1 MFSFQLP
8 DSFVSS
14 YTARPVPWG
23 YADAAGNSLGEIT
36 FLRTYSRQREDG
48 TKERWHEV
56 CRRVVEGMFSL
67 LKDHMTSRR
76 LPWDEDR
83 YQAMARDAYER
94 LFELKW
100 SPPGRGL
107 WIMGTPLVN
116 KIGNSAPLQNCAFV
130 STSDMTPED
139 PSTPFTFL
147 MEASMLGVGVGFD
160 TAGAKQ
166 DFTIHAPTVHESA
179 TGLEID
185 AEGRALPPV
194 VEPGTPV
201 YTIPDTR
208 EGWVDSTAMV
218 INAYLRGDVLPVMDY
233 SQIRPKGAPI
243 RTFGGT
249 AAGPEP
255 LHRLHTALRKIFH
268 GRGGQRLTSR
278 DIADV
283 GNLIGV
289 CVVAGNVRRSAEIL
303 LGEIDDPD
311 FLDLKNPEVFPER
324 NSYDPESPGW
334 AWMSNNSV
342 VVDTETDL
350 SPITEA
356 IARNGEPGVIWLD
369 TTRAYGRLADPA
381 DHKDYRVM
389 GYNPC
394 AEQPLESFECCTLV
408 ETYPSRA
415 ESKEDLLATL
425 KVAFLYGKIVTLLPT
440 HWERTNA
447 VMQRNRRVGTS
458 MSGIADFVDN
468 HGTEVMAE
476 WMDEGYRTIQ
486 QWDTEL
492 SEMLAVRE
500 SIRTTTVKPSGTVSI
515 VAGVSPGVHWAPGGT
530 YFNRAI
536 RFRNEDPLVT
546 LFRAAGY
553 RVEPASEDPTG
564 TSVIFFPIKSAA
576 RRSEKEVSLRE
587 KAELAALAQKYW
599 SDNSVSVTLSFD
611 PETEGDQIGDILKD
625 FTGRLKTASFLPQ
638 GNFVYPQMPYT
649 QITAEEYEAASQ
661 RLLPAYLD
669 AIYDGDTET
678 IDAIGEA
685 FCETD
690 DCEFDGIK
698 INAEFNAASSS

>member
-8 DSFVSS
+8 PSFVDS
-14 YTARPVPWG
+14 YAGRTVPWG

-36 FLRTYSRQREDG
+36 FLRTYSRQRADG

-56 CRRVVEGMFSL
+56 CQRVIEGMFSIY
-67 LKDHMTSRR
+67 KDHKVAQR
-76 LPWDEDR
+76 LPWDEAEAQRDA
-83 YQAMARDAYER
+83 QDAYER

-100 SPPGRGL
+100 TPPGRGL
-107 WIMGTPLVN
+107 WVMGTPLVN
-116 KIGNSAPLQNCAFV
+116 EVGNSAPLQNCAFV
-130 STSDMTPED
+130 STQDMTPQD
-139 PSTPFTFL
+139 PSAPFTFL

-160 TAGAKQ
+160 TGGAKKG
-166 DFTIHAPTVHESA
+166 FTIHAPTVHESA
-179 TGLEID
+179 TGLELD
-185 AEGRALPPV
+185 ADGRALPPV
-194 VEPGTPV
+194 VEAGTPV
-201 YTIPDTR
+201 FTIPDTR

-218 INAYLRGDVLPVMDY
+218 INSYLRGDVLPAMDY

-255 LHRLHTALRKIFH
+255 LHRLHTAIVKVLA
-268 GRGGQRLTSR
+268 GRGGQALQTR
-278 DIADV
+278 DIADI

-303 LGEIDDPD
+303 LGDIDDPD

-324 NSYDPESPGW
+324 NSYDADSPGW
-334 AWMSNNSV
+334 GWMSNNSV
-342 VVDTETDL
+342 VVDTDTDL
-350 SPITEA
+350 APITEA
-356 IARNGEPGVIWLD
+356 ISRNGEPGVIWLD
-369 TTRAYGRLADPA
+369 TTRNYGRLVDPA
-381 DHKDYRVM
+381 DYADHRVM

-408 ETYPSRA
+408 ESFPSRA
-415 ESKEDLLATL
+415 ESKEDFLATL

-458 MSGIADFVDN
+458 MSGVSDFADN
-468 HGTEVMAE
+468 HGTEVLTE
-476 WMDEGYRTIQ
+476 WMDAGYRAVRD
-486 QWDTEL
+486 WDRQL
-492 SEMLAVRE
+492 SETLAVRE

-530 YFNRAI
+530 YFERAI
-536 RFRNEDPLVT
+536 RFRKEDPLVT
-546 LFRAAGY
+546 LFQAAGY

-564 TSVIFFPIKSAA
+564 TSVIFFPVKSAA
-576 RRSEKEVSLRE
+576 RRSEKDVSVTE

-611 PETEGDQIGDILKD
+611 PETEGDSIGGILRD
-625 FTGRLKTASFLPQ
+625 YTGRLKTASFLPQ
-638 GNFVYPQMPYT
+638 GNFTYPQMPYT
-649 QITAEEYEAASQ
+649 QITEQEYEAATKS
-661 RLLPAYLD
+661 LIPAFLD
-669 AIYDGDTET
+669 AIYDGDMET
-678 IDAIGEA
+678 VDAIGEA

-690 DCEFDGIK
+690 DCELDDLK
-698 INAEFNAASSS
+698 VNAEFNAAT

>member
-1 MFSFQLP
+1 MFTFQLP
-8 DSFVSS
+8 DSFVAPYSD
-14 YTARPVPWG
+14 RPVPWG

-36 FLRTYSRQREDG
+36 FLRTYSRQRPDG
-48 TKERWHEV
+48 SKERWHEV
-56 CRRVVEGMFSL
+56 CRRVVEGMFSV
-67 LKDHMTSRR
+67 LKDHMTTQR
-76 LPWDEDR
+76 LPWDEAAA
-83 YQAMARDAYER
+83 QATAQDAYAR

-107 WIMGTPLVN
+107 WVMGTPLVN
-116 KIGNSAPLQNCAFV
+116 GMGNSAPLQNCAFV
-130 STSDMTPED
+130 STDDMTAAD
-139 PSTPFTFL
+139 PSGPFTFL

-160 TAGAKQ
+160 TLGAKKG
-166 DFTIHAPTVHESA
+166 FVIHEPTVHEPA
-179 TGLEID
+179 GGLELD
-185 AEGRALPPV
+185 AAGRALPPV
-194 VEPGTPV
+194 VAEGTPV
-201 YTIPDTR
+201 LTVPDTR
-208 EGWVDSTAMV
+208 EGWVASTATV
-218 INAYLRGDVLPVMDY
+218 IDAYLKGGVLPVIDY
-233 SQIRPKGAPI
+233 SLIRPKGAPI

-255 LHRLHTALRKIFH
+255 LHRLHTAIRRVLD
-268 GRGGQRLTSR
+268 GRGGQRLTTR
-278 DIADV
+278 DIADI

-303 LGEIDDPD
+303 LGEIDDPE

-324 NSYDPESPGW
+324 NSYDPDSPGW

-342 VVDTETDL
+342 VVDTDTDL
-350 SPITEA
+350 SVLTEA

-381 DHKDYRVM
+381 DHRDHRVK

-394 AEQPLESFECCTLV
+394 SEQPLESYECCTLV
-408 ETYPSRA
+408 ETFPSRA
-415 ESKEDLLATL
+415 SSKEDYLATL
-425 KVAFLYGKIVTLLPT
+425 RIAFLYGKTVTLLPT

-468 HGTEVMAE
+468 HGLDTMRE
-476 WMDEGYRTIQ
+476 WMDEGYRLVRD
-486 QWDTEL
+486 WDVEL
-492 SEMLAVRE
+492 SETLAVRE

-515 VAGVSPGVHWAPGGT
+515 LAGVSPGVHWAPGGT

-553 RVEPASEDPTG
+553 RVEPAVEDPTG
-564 TSVIFFPIKSAA
+564 TSVVFFPVRSAA
-576 RRSEKEVSLRE
+576 RRSEKDVPLRE
-587 KAELAALAQKYW
+587 KAELAALAQRYW

-611 PETEGDQIGDILKD
+611 PETEGADVAGVLRDYA
-625 FTGRLKTASFLPQ
+625 GRLKTASFLPQ

-649 QITAEEYEAASQ
+649 QITAEEYEAATTS
-661 RLLPAYLD
+661 LTPAYLD

-685 FCETD
+685 FCDTG
-690 DCEFDGIK
+690 DCELDEIK
-698 INAEFNAASSS
+698 VNAAFSS

>member
-8 DSFVSS
+8 DSFVDS
-14 YTARPVPWG
+14 YANRQVPWG
-23 YADAAGNSLGEIT
+23 YSDAAGNSLGEIT

-56 CRRVVEGMFSL
+56 CRRVVEGMFSIL
-67 LKDHMTSRR
+67 TDHMRGQR
-76 LPWDEDR
+76 LPWDED
-83 YQAMARDAYER
+83 QAQEMAQDAYER

-100 SPPGRGL
+100 TPPGRGL
-107 WIMGTPLVN
+107 WVMGTPLVN
-116 KIGNSAPLQNCAFV
+116 ELRNSAPLQNCAFV
-130 STSDMTPED
+130 STEDMTPED
-139 PSTPFTFL
+139 PSGPFTFL

-160 TAGAKQ
+160 TRGAKQ
-166 DFTIHAPTVHESA
+166 GFTIHAPTVHDSA
-179 TGLEID
+179 TGLELD

-194 VEPGTPV
+194 VEAGTPV
-201 YTIPDTR
+201 YTVPDTR
-208 EGWVDSTAMV
+208 EGWVVSTAMV
-218 INAYLRGDVLPVMDY
+218 IDAYLKGDVLPAMDY
-233 SQIRPKGAPI
+233 SLVRPKGAPI

-255 LHRLHTALRKIFH
+255 LHRLHTAIRTVLD
-268 GRGGQRLTSR
+268 GRGGQALSTR
-278 DIADV
+278 DIADI

-311 FLDLKNPEVFPER
+311 FLNLKNADVFPER
-324 NSYDPESPGW
+324 NSYDPASPGW

-342 VVDTETDL
+342 VVDTDTDL
-350 SPITEA
+350 SGVTEA
-356 IARNGEPGVIWLD
+356 ISRNGEPGVIWLD

-381 DHKDYRVM
+381 DHKDHRVM

-408 ETYPSRA
+408 ETFPSRA
-415 ESKEDLLATL
+415 SSKEDFLATL
-425 KVAFLYGKIVTLLPT
+425 RTAFLYGKVVTLLST

-458 MSGIADFVDN
+458 MSGITDFADNVGID
-468 HGTEVMAE
+468 VMRE
-476 WMDEGYRTIQ
+476 WMDDGYRVIRA
-486 QWDTEL
+486 WDAEI
-492 SEMLAVRE
+492 SETLAVRE

-576 RRSEKEVSLRE
+576 RRSEKDVSLRE
-587 KAELAALAQKYW
+587 KAELAALAQRYW

-611 PETEGDQIGDILKD
+611 PETEGGQIGDVLRE

-649 QITAEEYEAASQ
+649 QITAEEYEAATQ
-661 RLLPAYLD
+661 ALIPAFLD
-669 AIYDGDTET
+669 AIYDGDMET

-685 FCETD
+685 YCTTD
-690 DCEFDGIK
+690 DCEFDEIK
-698 INAEFNAASSS
+698 INAEFTASS

>member
-1 MFSFQLP
+1 MLSFQLP
-8 DSFVSS
+8 DSFL
-14 YTARPVPWG
+14 ARFADRPVPWG
-23 YADAAGNSLGEIT
+23 FADAAGNSLGEIT

-48 TKERWHEV
+48 SKERWHDV
-56 CRRVVEGMFSL
+56 CRRVVEGMFSIL
-67 LKDHMTSRR
+67 ADHQRTRR
-76 LPWDEDR
+76 LPWDEAAA
-83 YQAMARDAYER
+83 QELAQDAYER

-100 SPPGRGL
+100 TPPGRGL

-116 KIGNSAPLQNCAFV
+116 EVGNSAPLQNCAFV
-130 STSDMTPED
+130 STGDMTPAN
-139 PSTPFTFL
+139 PAAPFAFL

-160 TAGAKQ
+160 TAGAEQ
-166 DFTIHAPTVHESA
+166 RLTIHAPVVHAATTGFELDARGTASA
-179 TGLEID
+179 
-185 AEGRALPPV
+185 PV

-201 YTIPDTR
+201 FRIPDTR
-208 EGWVDSTAMV
+208 EGWVDSTV
-218 INAYLRGDVLPVMDY
+218 LVLEAYLSGADLPVMDY
-233 SQIRPKGAPI
+233 SLVRPKGAPI

-255 LHRLHTALRKIFH
+255 LHRLHTALAGVLH
-268 GRGGQRLTSR
+268 GRGGEPLSTR
-278 DIADV
+278 DIADL

-303 LGEIDDPD
+303 LGRIDDPD

-324 NSYDPESPGW
+324 NSYDPARPGW

-350 SPITEA
+350 TPLTGA

-381 DHKDYRVM
+381 DHRDHRVA

-394 AEQPLESFECCTLV
+394 AEQPLESYECCTLV
-408 ETYPSRA
+408 ETFPSRA
-415 ESKEDLLATL
+415 TSLEDYLATL
-425 KVAFLYGKIVTLLPT
+425 RIAFLYGKIVTLLPT

-458 MSGIADFVDN
+458 MSGIADFADT
-468 HGTEVMAE
+468 HGREALRE
-476 WMDEGYRTIQ
+476 WMDDGYRLVRD
-486 QWDTEL
+486 WDREL
-492 SEMLAVRE
+492 SERLAVRE

-553 RVEPASEDPTG
+553 RVEAAAEDPAG
-564 TSVIFFPIKSAA
+564 TSVVFFPIKSGA
-576 RRSEKEVSLRE
+576 RRSERDVPLRE
-587 KAELAALAQKYW
+587 KAELAALAQAYW
-599 SDNSVSVTLSFD
+599 SDNSVSVTFSFE
-611 PETEGDQIGDILKD
+611 PESEADQIAGVLAD
-625 FTGRLKTASFLPQ
+625 FSGRLKTASFLPQ
-638 GNFVYPQMPYT
+638 GNVTYPQMPYT
-649 QITAEEYEAASQ
+649 QITAEEYAEASR
-661 RLLPAYLD
+661 RLVPAFLD
-669 AIYDGDTET
+669 AVYDGDLAT

-685 FCETD
+685 YCATD
-690 DCEFDGIK
+690 DCEFDELR
-698 INAEFNAASSS
+698 INSEFAAADG

>member
-1 MFSFQLP
+1 MFTFQLP
-8 DSFVSS
+8 DSFVR
-14 YTARPVPWG
+14 TFAERAVPWG

-56 CRRVVEGMFSL
+56 VRRVVEGMFSIL
-67 LKDHMTSRR
+67 RNHMDQQR
-76 LPWDEDR
+76 LPWDESWA
-83 YQAMARDAYER
+83 QETARDAYER

-107 WIMGTPLVN
+107 WVMGTPLVN
-116 KIGNSAPLQNCAFV
+116 KVGNSAPLQNCAFV
-130 STSDMTPED
+130 STDDMTPEQ
-139 PSTPFTFL
+139 PSLPFAFL

-160 TAGAKQ
+160 TAGAKLA
-166 DFTIHAPTVHESA
+166 FTIQDPVVHLSTAPFELDGS
-179 TGLEID
+179 
-185 AEGRALPPV
+185 GRALPPAV
-194 VEPGTPV
+194 DGGTPV
-201 YTIPDTR
+201 HTIPDTR
-208 EGWVDSTAMV
+208 EGWVESTAMV
-218 INAYLRGDVLPVMDY
+218 IDAYLTGGELPAMDY
-233 SQIRPKGAPI
+233 SLVRPKGAPI

-249 AAGPEP
+249 AAGAGP
-255 LHRLHTALRKIFH
+255 LHRLHTAIRGVLA
-268 GRGGQRLTSR
+268 GRGGEPLSTR
-278 DIADV
+278 DIADI

-303 LGEIDDPD
+303 LGELDDPD
-311 FLDLKNPEVFPER
+311 FLNLKNPEVFPER
-324 NSYDPESPGW
+324 NSYDAEHPGW

-342 VVDTETDL
+342 LVEVGTDL
-350 SPITEA
+350 SGLTEL

-381 DHKDYRVM
+381 DHKDARVK

-408 ETYPSRA
+408 ETFPSRA
-415 ESKEDLLATL
+415 ASKEDFLATL
-425 KVAFLYGKIVTLLPT
+425 RIAFLYGKVVTLLPT

-468 HGTEVMAE
+468 HGVDMMRE
-476 WMDEGYRTIQ
+476 WMDEGYALVQ
-486 QWDTEL
+486 AWDTEL
-492 SEMLAVRE
+492 SETLAVRE

-546 LFRAAGY
+546 LFRAARY
-553 RVEPASEDPTG
+553 RVEPASEDPAG
-564 TSVIFFPIKSAA
+564 TSVVFFPIRSAA
-576 RRSEKEVSLRE
+576 RRSEKDVSLRE
-587 KAELAALAQKYW
+587 KAELAALAQRHW
-599 SDNSVSVTLSFD
+599 SDNAVSVTLSFD
-611 PETEGDQIGDILKD
+611 PDTEGEQIADVLKE

-649 QITAEEYEAASQ
+649 EITAQEYEAASQ
-661 RLLPAYLD
+661 SLIPAFLD
-669 AIYDGDTET
+669 AVYDGDMET
-678 IDAIGEA
+678 IDALGEA
-685 FCETD
+685 FCDTD
-690 DCEFDGIK
+690 DCELDEIR
-698 INAEFNAASSS
+698 INAEIGGAT

>member
-1 MFSFQLP
+1 MFSFQLS
-8 DSFVSS
+8 DSFVAS
-14 YTARPVPWG
+14 YAERQVPWG
-23 YADAAGNSLGEIT
+23 FSDAAGNSLGEIT
-36 FLRTYSRQREDG
+36 FLRTYSRQRDDG

-56 CRRVVEGMFSL
+56 ARRVIEGMFSI
-67 LKDHMTSRR
+67 LKDHHTRHR
-76 LPWDEDR
+76 LPWDEAAG
-83 YQAMARDAYER
+83 QEQARDAYER

-107 WIMGTPLVN
+107 WVMGTPLVN
-116 KIGNSAPLQNCAFV
+116 EIGNSAPLQNCAFV
-130 STSDMTPED
+130 STQDMTAED
-139 PSTPFTFL
+139 PSVPFTFL

-160 TAGAKQ
+160 TNGAKKG
-166 DFTIHAPTVHESA
+166 FTIHDPVVHEST

-194 VEPGTPV
+194 VESGTPV

-208 EGWVDSTAMV
+208 EGWVESAAMV

-233 SQIRPKGAPI
+233 SLIRPKGAPI
-243 RTFGGT
+243 KTFGGT

-255 LHRLHTALRKIFH
+255 LHRLHVAVRDVLH
-268 GRGGQRLTSR
+268 GRGGQSLTTR
-278 DIADV
+278 DVADI

-303 LGEIDDPD
+303 LGDIDDPE
-311 FLDLKNPEVFPER
+311 FLNLKNPEVFPER
-324 NSYDPESPGW
+324 NSYDAENPGW

-342 VVDTETDL
+342 VVDVDTDL
-350 SPITEA
+350 SGITEA
-356 IARNGEPGVIWLD
+356 VARNGEPGVIWLD

-381 DHKDYRVM
+381 DHKDHRVM

-408 ETYPSRA
+408 ETYPTRA
-415 ESKEDLLATL
+415 SSKEDFLATL
-425 KVAFLYGKIVTLLPT
+425 KVAFLYGKAVTLLPT

-458 MSGIADFVDN
+458 MSGITDFADTHGVD
-468 HGTEVMAE
+468 TMQE
-476 WMDEGYRTIQ
+476 WMDEGYRAIRA
-486 QWDTEL
+486 WDTEL
-492 SEMLAVRE
+492 SETLTVRE

-515 VAGVSPGVHWAPGGT
+515 LAGVSPGVHWGPGGA

-553 RVEPASEDPTG
+553 RIEPASEDPTG
-564 TSVIFFPIKSAA
+564 TSVIFFPVKSAA

-587 KAELAALAQKYW
+587 KAELAAVSQKYW

-611 PETEGDQIGDILKD
+611 PESEGDQIGTILKD

-649 QITAEEYEAASQ
+649 QIGAEEYESESK
-661 RLLPAYLD
+661 RLIPAFLD
-669 AIYDGDTET
+669 AIYDGDMET

-690 DCEFDGIK
+690 DCEFDEIK
-698 INAEFNAASSS
+698 INAEFNAATS

>member
-1 MFSFQLP
+1 MLSFQLP
-8 DSFVSS
+8 DSFVAP
-14 YTARPVPWG
+14 YAERTVPWG

-56 CRRVVEGMFSL
+56 CRRVVEGMFSI
-67 LKDHMTSRR
+67 LKDHTTGRR
-76 LPWDEDR
+76 LPWDEAAAQQTAQDT
-83 YQAMARDAYER
+83 YER

-100 SPPGRGL
+100 TPPGRGL
-107 WIMGTPLVN
+107 WVMGTPLVN
-116 KIGNSAPLQNCAFV
+116 SLGNSAPLQNCAFV
-130 STSDMTPED
+130 STDDMTAQQ
-139 PSTPFTFL
+139 PSAPFTFL

-160 TAGAKQ
+160 TAGARQ
-166 DFTIHAPTVHESA
+166 GFTIHDPVVHESQEPFA
-179 TGLEID
+179 LDG
-185 AEGRALPPV
+185 EGRALPPV
-194 VEPGTPV
+194 VDAGTPV
-201 YTIPDTR
+201 FVIPDTR
-208 EGWVDSTAMV
+208 EGWVESTAMV
-218 INAYLRGDVLPVMDY
+218 IDAFLRGDALPVLDY
-233 SQIRPKGAPI
+233 SAIRPRGVPI

-255 LHRLHTALRKIFH
+255 LHRLHTALRKVFA
-268 GRGGQRLTSR
+268 GRGGQALTTR

-324 NSYDPESPGW
+324 NSYDPAQPGW

-342 VVDTETDL
+342 VVESGTDL
-350 SPITEA
+350 APLTGA
-356 IARNGEPGVIWLD
+356 IARNGEPGVIWID
-369 TTRAYGRLADPA
+369 TTRNFGRLSDPA
-381 DHKDYRVM
+381 DYRDWRVK

-408 ETYPSRA
+408 ETFPSRA
-415 ESKEDLLATL
+415 SSKEDYLATL
-425 KVAFLYGKIVTLLPT
+425 KVAFLYGKAVTLLPT

-458 MSGIADFVDN
+458 MSGIADFADN
-468 HGTEVMAE
+468 HGLDTVQE
-476 WMDEGYRTIQ
+476 WMDQGYRLVRA
-486 QWDTEL
+486 WDTEL
-492 SEMLAVRE
+492 SETLAVRE

-553 RVEPASEDPTG
+553 RVEPAVEDPEG
-564 TSVIFFPIKSAA
+564 TSVIFFPVKSAA
-576 RRSEKEVSLRE
+576 RRSEKDVSLRE
-587 KAELAALAQKYW
+587 KAELAALAQAYW

-611 PETEGDQIGDILKD
+611 PETEGEQVGEVLRD
-625 FTGRLKTASFLPQ
+625 FSGRLKTASFLPQ

-649 QITAEEYEAASQ
+649 QITAEEYEAATAS
-661 RLLPAYLD
+661 LIPAFLD
-669 AIYDGDTET
+669 AVYDGDMET

-685 FCETD
+685 FCDTG
-690 DCEFDGIK
+690 DCELDEIK
-698 INAEFNAASSS
+698 INAEFAS

>member
-8 DSFVSS
+8 DSFVAT
-14 YTARPVPWG
+14 YAGRKVPWG
-23 YADAAGNSLGEIT
+23 FSDAAGNSLGEIT

-56 CRRVVEGMFSL
+56 VRRVIEGMFSIY
-67 LKDHMTSRR
+67 KDHITTQQ
-76 LPWDEDR
+76 LPWDEPAI
-83 YQAMARDAYER
+83 QELAQDAYER

-100 SPPGRGL
+100 TPPGRGL
-107 WIMGTPLVN
+107 WVMGTPLVN
-116 KIGNSAPLQNCAFV
+116 ELGNSAPLQNCAFV
-130 STSDMTPED
+130 STQDMTAED
-139 PSTPFTFL
+139 PSGPFTFL

-160 TAGAKQ
+160 TNGAKKG
-166 DFTIHAPTVHESA
+166 FTIKAPVVHDSA

-185 AEGRALPPV
+185 ADGRALPPV
-194 VEPGTPV
+194 VEAGTPV
-201 YTIPDTR
+201 FTVPDTR

-218 INAYLRGDVLPVMDY
+218 LDAYLKGGDLPVMDY
-233 SQIRPKGAPI
+233 SAIRPKGAPI
-243 RTFGGT
+243 KTFGGT

-268 GRGGQRLTSR
+268 GRDGQALTTR

-303 LGEIDDPD
+303 LGDVDDED
-311 FLDLKNPEVFPER
+311 FLNLKNPEVFPER
-324 NSYDPESPGW
+324 NSYDATSPGW

-342 VVDTETDL
+342 VVNADTDL
-350 SPITEA
+350 SGITEA

-381 DHKDYRVM
+381 DHKDHRVM

-408 ETYPSRA
+408 ETFPSRA
-415 ESKEDLLATL
+415 ESKDDFLATL
-425 KVAFLYGKIVTLLPT
+425 RIAFLYGKIVTLLPT
-440 HWERTNA
+440 HWQRTNA

-458 MSGIADFVDN
+458 MSGITDFADN
-468 HGTEVMAE
+468 HGTDVLTE
-476 WMDEGYRTIQ
+476 WMDEGYRVIQ
-486 QWDTEL
+486 DWDTEL
-492 SEMLAVRE
+492 SEILAVRE

-530 YFNRAI
+530 YFERAI

-546 LFRAAGY
+546 LFQAAGY

-564 TSVIFFPIKSAA
+564 TKVIFFPIKSEA
-576 RRSEKEVSLRE
+576 RRSEKDVSVRE

-611 PETEGDQIGDILKD
+611 PETEGDSIGGILRD
-625 FTGRLKTASFLPQ
+625 FAGRLKTASFLPQ
-638 GNFVYPQMPYT
+638 GNFTYPQMPYT
-649 QITAEEYEAASQ
+649 QITQEEYEAASKN
-661 RLLPAYLD
+661 LIPAFLD
-669 AIYDGDTET
+669 AIYDGDMET

-690 DCEFDGIK
+690 DCEFDDLK
-698 INAEFNAASSS
+698 INAEFNATS

>member
-1 MFSFQLP
+1 MLSFQLP
-8 DSFVSS
+8 DSVVAP
-14 YTARPVPWG
+14 YAERTVPWG

-56 CRRVVEGMFSL
+56 CRRVVEGMFSI
-67 LKDHMTSRR
+67 LKDHTTGRR
-76 LPWDEDR
+76 LPWDEASA
-83 YQAMARDAYER
+83 QETARDAYER

-100 SPPGRGL
+100 TPPGRGL
-107 WIMGTPLVN
+107 WVMGTPLVN
-116 KIGNSAPLQNCAFV
+116 ALGNSAPLQNCAFV
-130 STSDMTPED
+130 STEDMTAQQ
-139 PSTPFTFL
+139 PSAPFTFL

-160 TAGAKQ
+160 TAGARKG
-166 DFTIHAPTVHESA
+166 FTIHEPVVHEPLA
-179 TGLEID
+179 PFALDG
-185 AEGRALPPV
+185 EGRALPPV
-194 VEPGTPV
+194 ADAGTPV
-201 YTIPDTR
+201 HTIPDTR
-208 EGWVDSTAMV
+208 EGWVDSTALV
-218 INAYLRGDVLPVMDY
+218 LDAFLRGDALPVLDY
-233 SQIRPKGAPI
+233 SAIRPKGAPI

-255 LHRLHTALRKIFH
+255 LHRLHTALRQVFA
-268 GRGGQRLTSR
+268 GRGGQALTTR

-303 LGEIDDPD
+303 LGEIDDPV

-324 NSYDPESPGW
+324 NSYDPAQPGW

-342 VVDTETDL
+342 VVETGTDL
-350 SPITEA
+350 APVTAA
-356 IARNGEPGVIWLD
+356 IARNGEPGVIWID
-369 TTRAYGRLADPA
+369 TTRNFGRLSDPA
-381 DHKDYRVM
+381 DYRDWRAK

-408 ETYPSRA
+408 ETFPSRA
-415 ESKEDLLATL
+415 ASKEDYLATL
-425 KVAFLYGKIVTLLPT
+425 KVAFLYGKAVTLLPT
-440 HWERTNA
+440 HWEQTNA

-458 MSGIADFVDN
+458 MSGIADFADN
-468 HGTEVMAE
+468 HGLDAVRE
-476 WMDEGYRTIQ
+476 WMDEGYRLVRA
-486 QWDTEL
+486 WDTEL
-492 SEMLAVRE
+492 SETLAVRE

-553 RVEPASEDPTG
+553 RVEPAVEDPTG
-564 TSVIFFPIKSAA
+564 TSVIFFPVKSAA
-576 RRSEKEVSLRE
+576 RRSEKDVPLRE
-587 KAELAALAQKYW
+587 KAELAALAQAYW

-611 PETEGDQIGDILKD
+611 PESEGEQVGEVLRD
-625 FTGRLKTASFLPQ
+625 FSGRLKTASFLPQ

-649 QITAEEYEAASQ
+649 QITAEEYEAATRS
-661 RLLPAYLD
+661 LIPAFLD
-669 AIYDGDTET
+669 AVYDGDMET

-685 FCETD
+685 FCDTG
-690 DCEFDGIK
+690 DCELDEIK
-698 INAEFNAASSS
+698 INAEFAS